1 MQTEEYRECL
11 KDGLKNL
18 TKANILIY
26 GSLVSISMAGEL
38 KEWNDSVPVGEI
50 HNFDFDLFKN
60 CEDTNVQ
67 LLVKL
72 IEKVEETYQALSNV
86 NRIEME
92 EEDEE

>member
-11 KDGLKNL
+11 KDALKNL
-18 TKANILIY
+18 TKANLVIY

-38 KEWNDSVPVGEI
+38 KKWNDSVPVGEI

-72 IEKVEETYQALSNV
+72 IEKVEETYQTITNV
-86 NRIEME
+86 NAIEMGK
-92 EEDEE
+92 EEDE